1 MMIPMKSEAL
11 NQREKQ
17 MRGITLIGL
26 VVNVFLTT
34 IKLLGGYLLR
44 SASLVADGIHT
55 ISDLVTDVM
64 VLFGVRIAN
73 RPADETHP
81 YGHKK
86 FESVFSFLVG
96 MVLLLV
102 SVQLV
107 VTSVRAIILQKTNI
121 PGWPV
126 LVVAGISVV
135 MKEHLFRR
143 TRRISLQTGSPA
155 LYANAWHH
163 RSDAVS
169 SLAVIV
175 GAIAGLLGWGL
186 ADHVAAVGVG
196 LMIAGVAVKIILDGI
211 KEITDQSAGKEC
223 QAQIEDVLNSEKD
236 VCGWHALR
244 TRKIG
249 DEVFIDLH
257 LLCDPELTVSE
268 SHCISVR
275 IEDRLKS
282 ILPRP
287 VHILIHIEPDIP
299 DRHS

>member
-1 MMIPMKSEAL
+1 MKSEAL

-135 MKEHLFRR
+135 MKERLFRR
-143 TRRISLQTGSPA
+143 
-155 LYANAWHH
+155 
-163 RSDAVS
+163 
-169 SLAVIV
+169 
-175 GAIAGLLGWGL
+175 
-186 ADHVAAVGVG
+186 
-196 LMIAGVAVKIILDGI
+196 
-211 KEITDQSAGKEC
+211 
-223 QAQIEDVLNSEKD
+223 
-236 VCGWHALR
+236 
-244 TRKIG
+244 
-249 DEVFIDLH
+249 
-257 LLCDPELTVSE
+257 
-268 SHCISVR
+268 
-275 IEDRLKS
+275 
-282 ILPRP
+282 
-287 VHILIHIEPDIP
+287 
-299 DRHS
+299 

>member
-1 MMIPMKSEAL
+1 MKSEAL

-107 VTSVRAIILQKTNI
+107 VTSVRAIILQKT
-121 PGWPV
+121 
-126 LVVAGISVV
+126 
-135 MKEHLFRR
+135 
-143 TRRISLQTGSPA
+143 
-155 LYANAWHH
+155 
-163 RSDAVS
+163 
-169 SLAVIV
+169 
-175 GAIAGLLGWGL
+175 
-186 ADHVAAVGVG
+186 
-196 LMIAGVAVKIILDGI
+196 
-211 KEITDQSAGKEC
+211 
-223 QAQIEDVLNSEKD
+223 
-236 VCGWHALR
+236 
-244 TRKIG
+244 
-249 DEVFIDLH
+249 
-257 LLCDPELTVSE
+257 
-268 SHCISVR
+268 
-275 IEDRLKS
+275 
-282 ILPRP
+282 
-287 VHILIHIEPDIP
+287 
-299 DRHS
+299 